1 MTDTAVFTNDVL
13 AQATVADSQ
22 KVLADP
28 QALLKWVPDITT
40 VTSGVNAFELTRQGA
55 ALNQHE
61 RITVTVEDDQVTYE
75 STQGRLAY
83 RLVFTLMAQ
92 ENGTLIREALYV
104 PNDTGLPIKLMA
116 PIAKRAFQQNL
127 TRLAQLLAN

>member
-1 MTDTAVFTNDVL
+1 MTNTAVFTNEVL

-40 VTSGVNAFELTRQGA
+40 VAAGANAFEVTRQDA

-61 RITVTVEDDQVTYE
+61 RITVTATAGQVTYE

-83 RLVFTLMAQ
+83 RLVFTLTAQ
-92 ENGTLIREALYV
+92 EAGTRIREALYV
-104 PNDTGLPIKLMA
+104 PDHTGLPIKLMA
-116 PIAKRAFQQNL
+116 PIAKRAFYQNL
-127 TRLAQLLAN
+127 TRLAQIVAS

>member
-1 MTDTAVFTNDVL
+1 MTNTAVFTNEVL

-28 QALLKWVPDITT
+28 QSLLKWVPDITT
-40 VTSGVNAFELTRQGA
+40 VTAGANAFEVTRQGA

-61 RITVTVEDDQVTYE
+61 RITVTAGDGQVTYE

-83 RLVFTLMAQ
+83 RLVFTLTAK
-92 ENGTLIREALYV
+92 EAGTLIQEALYV
-104 PNDTGLPIKLMA
+104 PDHTGLPIKLMA
-116 PIAKRAFQQNL
+116 PIAKRAFHQNL
-127 TRLAQLLAN
+127 TRLAQIVAS